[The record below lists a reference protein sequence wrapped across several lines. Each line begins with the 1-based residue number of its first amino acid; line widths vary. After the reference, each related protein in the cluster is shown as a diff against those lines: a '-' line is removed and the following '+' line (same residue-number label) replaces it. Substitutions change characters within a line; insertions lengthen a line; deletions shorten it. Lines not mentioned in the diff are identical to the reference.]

1 MEDRKLLG
9 IGVGGAAFAA
19 LSCFTPLLVV
29 VLGAVGLSA
38 VVGWLDYVLVP
49 ALIVSLALVVYAVVR
64 RRRGASAEPS
74 P

>member
-9 IGVGGAAFAA
+9 IGVGGAVFAA
-19 LSCFTPLLVV
+19 IFCFTPLFVV
-29 VLGAVGLSA
+29 MLGAVGLSA

-49 ALIVSLALVVYAVVR
+49 ALVVSVALVVYAVVR
-64 RRRGASAEPS
+64 RRRGASADPR